1 MQAVIISML
10 SLRAHHVS
18 KEGAGESVGGGV
30 EGGEIVFMLF
40 INDPNALPKLHKVQ
54 C

>member
-1 MQAVIISML
+1 MQAVIISMF
-10 SLRAHHVS
+10 SLRAHHT
-18 KEGAGESVGGGV
+18 KGGRGV

-40 INDPNALPKLHKVQ
+40 INDPNALPKLHKIQ